1 MKLFGSSGVRG
12 VANND
17 LTPEFVL
24 RVATAVGTAWGA
36 SEAAVARD
44 TRATGSTFADAAASG
59 LRSTGID
66 VHRLGVVPTPGV
78 QAYAEREGVPTVVI
92 TASHNPPQYN
102 GLKLI
107 GTDGVELP
115 VSDLERIESVLRTER
130 FARARW
136 DEVGAARR
144 VEGARRAYVDDL
156 LDAAPRERIGGA
168 DLTIALDPGHGA
180 GSLTS
185 PDFFRRL
192 GCSVLTIHAQ
202 PDGTFPGRDPEPVP
216 GNLGDLARLVRTT
229 DADCGIAH
237 DGDADRAIFF
247 DERGEYIE
255 GDAALAALAAA
266 TLDTGDTVVSAVTAS
281 RRLQNVARAVGADVS
296 FTPVGST
303 NIVAQIRDL
312 EERGESVPIA
322 GEGNG
327 GIFFP
332 EYRLARDGAYVGA
345 RFLSLVADRPASAV
359 VAEWDGYRNVRRN
372 IAYDDDAEREAIMAA
387 IEERASAADTEVDTT
402 DGYRLDYDDGWV
414 LARPSGTEPL
424 VRVYAEAREHDRVT
438 ELAEGMERALERA
451 RAGVEA

>member
-24 RVATAVGTAWGA
+24 RVATAVGTVWGA
-36 SEAAVARD
+36 TEAAVARD
-44 TRATGSTFADAAASG
+44 TRATGGTFADAAASG

-66 VHRLGVVPTPGV
+66 VHQLGVVPTPGV
-78 QAYAEREGVPTVVI
+78 QAYAERESVPTMVI

-144 VEGARRAYVDDL
+144 VEGARRAYVNDL

-266 TLDTGDTVVSAVTAS
+266 TLDAGDTVVSAVTAS
-281 RRLQNVARAVGADVS
+281 RRLQDVARAVGADVS

-372 IAYDDDAEREAIMAA
+372 IAYDDDTEREAIMAA

>member
-24 RVATAVGTAWGA
+24 RVATAVGTVWGA
-36 SEAAVARD
+36 TEAAVARD
-44 TRATGSTFADAAASG
+44 TRATGGTFADAAASG

-78 QAYAEREGVPTVVI
+78 QAYAERESVPTMVI

-144 VEGARRAYVDDL
+144 VEGARRAYVNDL

-266 TLDTGDTVVSAVTAS
+266 TLDAGDTVVSAVTAS
-281 RRLQNVARAVGADVS
+281 RRLQDVARAVGADVS

-372 IAYDDDAEREAIMAA
+372 IAYDDDTEREAIMAA